1 MTKPQH
7 NQGDTLTVGSLVKSK
22 NDKCLGVIVKIT
34 NDRKY
39 LVQWLTSVAMTYDIE
54 EMEAYNTLVAI
65 G

>member
-1 MTKPQH
+1 MI
-7 NQGDTLTVGSLVKSK
+7 TVGSLVKSK

-34 NDRKY
+34 SDHKY
-39 LVQWLTSVAMTYDIE
+39 IVRWLTSVAMTYDIE